1 MGDMQ
6 SDLNKYAKIWD
17 DALQKGIFN
26 DVPKEDPSK
35 NSTDFFGQYLNAEY
49 DMDKP
54 LNEVDTKYWA
64 ILSRRAD
71 PLFVEGKK
79 EEDEAKANTASVI
92 NAHNPIQPNSAG
104 KDQES
109 PKSFVLDDENINKLE
124 ELKNK
129 LHDLENDLNSLNAKS
144 PEKSDTSVQSKIDSL
159 KKQIDD
165 LSDSLTGN
173 RFTRGG

>member
-1 MGDMQ
+1 MQ